1 MRRSLTNW
9 SSWPTHPEPGPPPT
23 PLGHS
28 YEYFNNKQ
36 KLCGKNRAIPNT
48 SSSEIKREN
57 SAFVSSVISLYEDV
71 LNQTW
76 NL

>member
-1 MRRSLTNW
+1 MRHDSCRM
-9 SSWPTHPEPGPPPT
+9 
-23 PLGHS
+23 
-28 YEYFNNKQ
+28 
-36 KLCGKNRAIPNT
+36 NRAIPNT